1 MKTIAEQVEACRRG
15 EHPRL
20 VARLPSG
27 WAVMGLSQA
36 TPGYCLLLA
45 DPVVR
50 SLNDLSDDARTRF
63 LLDMS
68 LLGDAA
74 LHATQ
79 AARINY
85 EMLGNLDP
93 TLHAHIFP
101 RSEKEPENL
110 RTRPVWFYPGE
121 VWNSADNAWIPSK
134 HAELRRRIAD
144 HIVTRVAEARGG
156 LRPVWQRAV
165 SFAAR
170 HHHHALRKDGV
181 TPYAAHPV
189 RVALTVRQLFGCD
202 DDAAIAIALLHDTI
216 EDTSA
221 DYDDVHAAFGKLVAD
236 GVADLTKDM
245 RMPEP
250 EREPAYD
257 ARLRRSN
264 WRVHLVKL
272 ADVYD
277 NLSDTR
283 THPERNPGKLIGKAR
298 RAIQCAEPSADHAA
312 VRRATVLLESL
323 IASES

>member
-1 MKTIAEQVEACRRG
+1 MKTIADQVEACRRG

-36 TPGYCLLLA
+36 TAGYCLLLA

-50 SLNDLSDDARTRF
+50 SLNDLDDDSRTRF

-68 LLGDAA
+68 LLGDAV
-74 LHATQ
+74 LHATG
-79 AARINY
+79 ADRINY

-93 TLHAHIFP
+93 TLHAHVFP
-101 RSEKEPENL
+101 RSDAEPENL
-110 RTRPVWFYPGE
+110 RTRPVWFYPGD
-121 VWNSADNAWIPSK
+121 VWNSPDNAWIPSR

-144 HIVTRVAEARGG
+144 RLTHRAAESRGG
-156 LRPVWQRAV
+156 LRPLWQRAA
-165 SFAAR
+165 SFAAKR
-170 HHHHALRKDGV
+170 HEHAVRKDGV
-181 TPYAAHPV
+181 TPYVAHPM
-189 RVALTVRQLFGCD
+189 RVALTLRQLFGCD
-202 DDAAIAIALLHDTI
+202 DEAAIAIALLHDTI

-221 DYDDVHAAFGKLVAD
+221 DYDDVHAAFGRTVAD

-257 ARLRRSN
+257 ARLRRSS
-264 WRVHLVKL
+264 WRVQLVKL

-277 NLSDTR
+277 NLSDAR
-283 THPERNPGKLIGKAR
+283 SHPERDPAKLIAKAR
-298 RAIQCAEPSADHAA
+298 RAIQCAEPAADHPA
-312 VRRATVLLESL
+312 VRRAVSLLESL
-323 IASES
+323 IAAES